1 MIIIEEEKLAKEAQ
15 RKKPGI
21 ILYDNEKVDHRAWR
35 TQLPSYTINANS
47 MKLYNTSQYIYSKT
61 FKDENSMNNS
71 QSEKHFDVIHP
82 APRPEPLSDKQI
94 LSYMNFDCKR
104 SAIFNSLN
112 FATLPKKIYK
122 RELPAEGK
130 GIRVRK
136 KAKGE
141 DEKEIEVSDEE
152 IEEKKTRKI
161 DYFLDRKFEGAY
173 HIDIAKSQ
181 VFKRPRD
188 WFEWSGQDVLS
199 KFDPYKVKL
208 AIGMLDPIRVWPY
221 AFHGYV
227 KKWRIVLRKIMNGP
241 LVEHGMTVCVLGNT
255 VVLALD
261 YYGASEAI

>member
-1 MIIIEEEKLAKEAQ
+1 MAKEAQ

-82 APRPEPLSDKQI
+82 APRPEPLTDKQI

-161 DYFLDRKFEGAY
+161 DYFLDRRFEGAY